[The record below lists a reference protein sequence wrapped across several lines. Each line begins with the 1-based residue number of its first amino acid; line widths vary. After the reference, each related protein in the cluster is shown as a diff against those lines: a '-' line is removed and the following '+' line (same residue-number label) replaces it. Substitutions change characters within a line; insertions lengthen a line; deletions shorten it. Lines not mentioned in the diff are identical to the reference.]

1 MNGYRTGASH
11 AAPVSLP
18 SIGRI
23 ASRASTLPG
32 RAGWRRETRLW
43 MLELSR
49 STFRTLIHYIE
60 NPEADKLSS
69 KSHIPAGVPAP
80 IRPSYERERTST
92 FKFADDQPRL
102 PDRES
107 DRGIRRM
114 ARRDARRGEAK
125 QREPILLPFSR
136 DVLVLDPNIAP
147 LKRPRI
153 VRIVAAVDKR
163 RHGASE
169 ARHRRPVK
177 TPYAPPPAPP
187 PDSRNS
193 TPRSDP
199 ARRSPAHSRRHS
211 RAGSPPTHTPSSAS
225 TTGIEA
231 RR

>member
-1 MNGYRTGASH
+1 
-11 AAPVSLP
+11 
-18 SIGRI
+18 
-23 ASRASTLPG
+23 
-32 RAGWRRETRLW
+32 

-102 PDRES
+102 PDRENE
-107 DRGIRRM
+107 RGIRRM
-114 ARRDARRGEAK
+114 ARHDARRSEAK

-153 VRIVAAVDKR
+153 VIMHMHDHLRRIEPPRYLTKIVIHAFHTLEHLGMQYCVLKR
-163 RHGASE
+163 YRRTGRRPFEMNVQE
-169 ARHRRPVK
+169 ARQVRSIGEADRTCSISDRK
-177 TPYAPPPAPP
+177 TFAP
-187 PDSRNS
+187 
-193 TPRSDP
+193 
-199 ARRSPAHSRRHS
+199 
-211 RAGSPPTHTPSSAS
+211 
-225 TTGIEA
+225 
-231 RR
+231 